1 MIVECLYP
9 NISGTRV
16 CTTELLGD
24 YAVFLCCKGCSS
36 TCPILLEM
44 AKVPQLDHDL
54 DSASEE
60 RTEPKK
66 RGVIKALR
74 ERGVSMEQTDDNYPY
89 DLAVPNLLRIFR
101 RRK

>member
-1 MIVECLYP
+1 MAKCFYPKESRTEECP
-9 NISGTRV
+9 VTS
-16 CTTELLGD
+16 LGD
-24 YAVFLCCKGCSS
+24 GAVYLCCKGCSS
-36 TCPILLEM
+36 KSPILLEM

-74 ERGVSMEQTDDNYPY
+74 ERGVGMEQTDDNYPY
-89 DLAVPNLLRIFR
+89 DLSVPNLLRMFR
-101 RRK
+101 KRK